1 MELGWVPYPHQIAI
15 VVWTHHKFINA
26 VNKLICIVLTGL
38 DTHTPA
44 NITLAGGAQLV
55 ANIDAPR
62 LSVGLILEAN

>member
-1 MELGWVPYPHQIAI
+1 MGAI
-15 VVWTHHKFINA
+15 PTPDSHGSMAVWTHHKFIYV

>member
-1 MELGWVPYPHQIAI
+1 MGAI
-15 VVWTHHKFINA
+15 PTPESHGGMDTHHKFINE
-26 VNKLICIVLTGL
+26 VNKLIYIVLTGL